1 MEQNKELLE
10 REAGYMDDIVEDI
23 RTDVVCM
30 YYAELYSNK
39 EPEQII
45 EELATMFNLSISEI
59 EQIIHEDE

>member
-39 EPEQII
+39 
-45 EELATMFNLSISEI
+45 
-59 EQIIHEDE
+59 